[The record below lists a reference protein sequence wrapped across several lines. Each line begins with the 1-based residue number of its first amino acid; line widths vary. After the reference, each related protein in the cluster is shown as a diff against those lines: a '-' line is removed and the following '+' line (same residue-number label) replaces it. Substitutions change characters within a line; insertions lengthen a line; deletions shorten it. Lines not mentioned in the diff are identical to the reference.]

1 MQRVYRLIFLLSILI
16 FSVLILCC
24 KHWGDETHGT
34 NHVLHSSLVRA
45 RPESISSSTV
55 KNVQSKFA
63 VDDFENKK
71 LNLDLEVGL
80 TPSGHFV
87 INQVRTTDSNKPNL
101 KTNVVDSLGSDVLDK
116 DVENPSQDKEVN
128 KEEELVQV
136 EEETEILKKNYAMLQ
151 AKIEELK
158 TLYYSRP
165 RMFDENILNNIERKL
180 DASYSELYKNNI
192 YAVIKGDMEIL
203 SKLDLMLIYLFLVWD
218 GSYTYFRDLLNVLQ
232 HISMSLIFR
241 IINENGSIFDKSN
254 LVALQSSKDV
264 LGLKELV
271 SNLDSICLKWNRLVG
286 LIKDQI
292 VQASIFYHKDE
303 LIKHLSPIINLF
315 VRSDNYKNDPI
326 RLLKDE
332 ILDLIKQVETQVYK
346 LKAEE

>member
-1 MQRVYRLIFLLSILI
+1 MQRMYRLIFLLN
-16 FSVLILCC
+16 VLILCC
-24 KHWGDETHGT
+24 KHWGDETHGP
-34 NHVLHSSLVRA
+34 NHVLHSGIVKA
-45 RPESISSSTV
+45 RPESISSETI
-55 KNVQSKFA
+55 KNVQSKFS

-71 LNLDLEVGL
+71 LNLDVEVGL
-80 TPSGHFV
+80 TPSGHFIV
-87 INQVRTTDSNKPNL
+87 SQVRTTDSNKPNS
-101 KTNVVDSLGSDVLDK
+101 KPDVGDSLGSDVLDK
-116 DVENPSQDKEVN
+116 NVENPSQDKDVN

-158 TLYYSRP
+158 TLYYYRP

-180 DASYSELYKNNI
+180 DASYSELYKDNI
-192 YAVIKGDMEIL
+192 YAVIQGDMEIL

-232 HISMSLIFR
+232 HLSMSLIFR

-254 LVALQSSKDV
+254 LVALQSSKDA

-292 VQASIFYHKDE
+292 VQASIFHHKDE
-303 LIKHLSPIINLF
+303 LIKHLSPIVNLS

-332 ILDLIKQVETQVYK
+332 ILGLIEQVETQVYK
-346 LKAEE
+346 LKSEE

>member
-1 MQRVYRLIFLLSILI
+1 M
-16 FSVLILCC
+16 
-24 KHWGDETHGT
+24 
-34 NHVLHSSLVRA
+34 VRA
-45 RPESISSSTV
+45 RPESISSGTV

-63 VDDFENKK
+63 VDVFENKK
-71 LNLDLEVGL
+71 LNLDVEVGL
-80 TPSGHFV
+80 TPSGHFIV
-87 INQVRTTDSNKPNL
+87 KQVRTTDSNKPNL
-101 KTNVVDSLGSDVLDK
+101 KTDVVDSLGSDVLDK

-165 RMFDENILNNIERKL
+165 RMFDESILNNIERKL

-192 YAVIKGDMEIL
+192 YAVIQGDMEIL

-218 GSYTYFRDLLNVLQ
+218 NSYTYFRDLLNVLQ
-232 HISMSLIFR
+232 HLSMSLIFR

-254 LVALQSSKDV
+254 LVALQSSKDA

-292 VQASIFYHKDE
+292 VQASIFHHKDE
-303 LIKHLSPIINLF
+303 LIKHLSPIVNLS

-332 ILDLIKQVETQVYK
+332 ILDLIERVENQVYK
-346 LKAEE
+346 LKAE